1 MVSKLAKVPWSLTP
15 RLYFDNTGN
24 MEANET
30 QSAVNA
36 LSALAQEHRLAIFRL
51 LVQAGRNGLPA
62 GQIAKKLDMP
72 ASSLSFHL
80 SHLKNGGV
88 VSDERDGRSI
98 IYRADFSAMN
108 RLMAFLLENCCEG
121 DGCASTDAAATCQ
134 EGQSA

>member
-1 MVSKLAKVPWSLTP
+1 
-15 RLYFDNTGN
+15 
-24 MEANET
+24 MET
-30 QSAVNA
+30 IRSHTAVDA

-51 LVQAGRNGLPA
+51 LVQAGRSGLPA

-98 IYRADFSAMN
+98 IYRADFQAMN
-108 RLMAFLLENCCEG
+108 QLMAFLLENCCEG
-121 DGCASTDAAATCQ
+121 DGCESADAADACM
-134 EGQSA
+134 EGQDA

>member
-1 MVSKLAKVPWSLTP
+1 
-15 RLYFDNTGN
+15 
-24 MEANET
+24 MET
-30 QSAVNA
+30 IRSHTAVHA

-51 LVQAGRNGLPA
+51 LVQAGRSGLPA

-98 IYRADFSAMN
+98 IYRADFQAMN

-121 DGCASTDAAATCQ
+121 DACAPNNAVNECM
-134 EGQSA
+134 EG

>member
-1 MVSKLAKVPWSLTP
+1 
-15 RLYFDNTGN
+15 
-24 MEANET
+24 MET
-30 QSAVNA
+30 IRSHTAVHA

-51 LVQAGRNGLPA
+51 LVQAGRSGLPA

-98 IYRADFSAMN
+98 IYRADFEAMN
-108 RLMAFLLENCCEG
+108 QLMAFLLENCCEG
-121 DGCASTDAAATCQ
+121 DACAPTGAVNECM
-134 EGQSA
+134 EG